1 MIEQGAHGIAGIE
14 IALPIF
20 QIGASQQHLADM
32 QAIEVE
38 QILPHPNELGLTDCR
53 QHLLVGQGWRQWRVA
68 QMLTPGGDS
77 PRGDDHDSMAVT
89 VQGRTLSDQLD
100 HMGTIELGRPP
111 CEHAGAQLDDYG
123 SVFHGSIKA
132 KKVRNIFI
140 PTAMEPCKAINA
152 RVRR

>member
-1 MIEQGAHGIAGIE
+1 
-14 IALPIF
+14 
-20 QIGASQQHLADM
+20 M

-38 QILPHPNELGLTDCR
+38 QILPHPNELGLTDRR

-77 PRGDDHDSMAVT
+77 PRGDDHDPMAVA

-140 PTAMEPCKAINA
+140 PTAMEPCKAIHGA
-152 RVRR
+152 VEEEKKREERELEPCE